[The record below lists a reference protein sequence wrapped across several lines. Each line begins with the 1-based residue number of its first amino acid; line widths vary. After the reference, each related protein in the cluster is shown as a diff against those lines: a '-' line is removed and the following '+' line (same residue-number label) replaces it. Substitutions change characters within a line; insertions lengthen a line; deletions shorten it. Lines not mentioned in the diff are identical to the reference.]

1 METFQVTF
9 FWGSTRGGRG
19 EQLLE
24 EMLEH
29 EEEKSNPWGKKKF
42 EKLGEKIYVNCGTKS
57 EPIKM

>member
-1 METFQVTF
+1 MLYTYIFLWKRFDMETFQVTF

-29 EEEKSNPWGKKKF
+29 EEEKANPWGKKKF
-42 EKLGEKIYVNCGTKS
+42 EGWDL
-57 EPIKM
+57 